1 MEAQL
6 LVVSLAILDVQ
17 RCHRWKRWFVDIVG
31 TLATKCLGEHVVIVD
46 MPLKCVW
53 TWWLFEL
60 ITWECHGTIKIVP
73 GVLWPHRIGW
83 IGERLF
89 LGIYKGILHIRT
101 PRKLDSDWACHWEQ
115 FIIPVGKITHE
126 IGCFFRRN
134 ECYPSVLNFYHSC
147 WSPLA

>member
-1 MEAQL
+1 MVTFL
-6 LVVSLAILDVQ
+6 RIRKSLPIIFQAKARVNPT
-17 RCHRWKRWFVDIVG
+17 VD
-31 TLATKCLGEHVVIVD
+31 
-46 MPLKCVW
+46 
-53 TWWLFEL
+53 
-60 ITWECHGTIKIVP
+60 GTIKIVP